1 MTVQEIA
8 QLEQVGERQVQR
20 YITQGFKGRIK
31 LPAIRVGRS
40 YVIAETDYKVW
51 RIACGFDTAAPA
63 VAPMPQVTSCSPGS
77 GDQEVTRLLSAIAEA
92 SVIEAQ
98 AQQYTPA
105 PPPYPPWPFPADPNG
120 ELTNA
125 PAPHSRNWPHPL
137 AMQDHM
143 QAENR
148 KLRQRYGRNPDEE

>member
-8 QLEQVGERQVQR
+8 KLEQVGERQVQR
-20 YITQGFKGRIK
+20 YIAQGFKGRFK
-31 LPAIRVGRS
+31 LPAVRVGRS
-40 YVIAETDYKVW
+40 YTVRETDYKVW
-51 RIACGFDTAAPA
+51 RIACGFDTAAPV
-63 VAPMPQVTSCSPGS
+63 VAPIPQV
-77 GDQEVTRLLSAIAEA
+77 SAISEA

-105 PPPYPPWPFPADPNG
+105 PPPYPPWPFPADPDG

-148 KLRQRYGRNPDEE
+148 KLRQRYGRNPDEQ